1 MRILAVD
8 DSPTMRQMIA
18 ATLRAARYE
27 VVEAENGRDALQL
40 LESETVD
47 LIISDLNMIVM
58 DGFEFASKVR
68 ENPAY
73 EFVPI
78 LFLTT
83 EAAEDM
89 KQIGREIGATG
100 WLLKPFD
107 PVELIKVVRR
117 ICH

>member
-18 ATLRAARYE
+18 ATLRSARYE
-27 VVEAENGRDALQL
+27 VVEAENGREALQL

-73 EFVPI
+73 EFMPI

-117 ICH
+117 VCH

>member
-1 MRILAVD
+1 MRVLAVD
-8 DSPTMRQMIA
+8 DSPTIREMVA
-18 ATLRAARYE
+18 ETLKSADYE
-27 VVEAENGRDALQL
+27 VLEAENGLEALEL
-40 LESETVD
+40 LREQHVD

-58 DGFEFASKVR
+58 DGFEFVTKVR
-68 ENPAY
+68 ENPNF
-73 EFVPI
+73 EFTPI

-83 EAAEDM
+83 EASEDM

-107 PVELIKVVRR
+107 PMNLIKVVRR